1 MSDKVTVQT
10 IDSLQNQTSAIQKLN
25 SNFSVLAEKI
35 DTLLSRD
42 GDTPNQM
49 ESSLDMNSNRILNLP
64 EPINNTEP
72 VRRVDL
78 NEVVLGGVPNL
89 SIDDSKIAN
98 LSASKLIGTVSNNQ
112 LANMPQATVKGRAT
126 GAGTGEPV
134 NLTANLS

>member
-89 SIDDSKIAN
+89 SIDDSRIAN

-112 LANMPQATVKGRAT
+112 PCVIFPKNQTIMR
-126 GAGTGEPV
+126 
-134 NLTANLS
+134 LTKRSWRY